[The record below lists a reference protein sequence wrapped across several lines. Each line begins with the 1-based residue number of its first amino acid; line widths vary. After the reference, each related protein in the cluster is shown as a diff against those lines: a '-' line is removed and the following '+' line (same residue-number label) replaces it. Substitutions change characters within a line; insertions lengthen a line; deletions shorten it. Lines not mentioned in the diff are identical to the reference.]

1 MKKIYILKI
10 EKVKG
15 VEVESTN
22 TYAFEEERQVDKMI
36 SDIVNDPN
44 AKVGQNPGT
53 LLYKDTIYLFEAGEQ
68 PQANIPELPKSD
80 PFRRFSKGV
89 TFSWSQGR
97 PFR

>member
-22 TYAFEEERQVDKMI
+22 TYAFEEEGQVDKMV

-53 LLYKDTIYLFEAGEQ
+53 LLYKDTIPFFEAGEQ
-68 PQANIPELPKSD
+68 PQANVPAPPKID

>member
-15 VEVESTN
+15 AEVESSN
-22 TYAFEEERQVDKMI
+22 TYAFEEERQIDKMV
-36 SDIVNDPN
+36 SDIMNDPN

-53 LLYKDTIYLFEAGEQ
+53 LLYKNTIPFFVAGEQ
-68 PQANIPELPKSD
+68 PQANVPVAQKID
-80 PFRRFSKGV
+80 VFRRFSNGV
-89 TFSWSQGR
+89 VFDGGRRR

>member
-10 EKVKG
+10 VKIKG
-15 VEVESTN
+15 AETESSS
-22 TYAFEEERQVDKMI
+22 TYSFEEEGQIDKMV

-53 LLYKDTIYLFEAGEQ
+53 LLYKDTIPFFEAGEQ
-68 PQANIPELPKSD
+68 PQANVPRIPKVD

-89 TFSWSQGR
+89 TFSWTQGR